1 MVIIIL
7 GSSGFIGSNLYKH
20 LKKNHNVK
28 TINLRKINFS
38 SSKKELETFFFN
50 KFKKSDYIIN
60 CCASLKPKNKN
71 DYFVNTLLPRIIQK
85 SILKLSKKPFFIH
98 FSTLN
103 VLINQR
109 SDKYTISKK
118 LGEKKLNKQ
127 RTSIIRLPFIID
139 ENNYS
144 GNLKILNRYLNLNF
158 LPIYPM
164 IYPGHLYKP
173 IEIKKLC
180 FFVKNIIKSKKKN
193 YIYNLI
199 GNKKISF
206 WDLFEK
212 IAIKKNK
219 KVIKINSNYLNI
231 IFNKNITNSF
241 IRNNDLLSQLFSIDQ
256 TNLKNVK
263 ITKL

>member
-71 DYFVNTLLPRIIQK
+71 DYFVNTSLPRIIQK
-85 SILKLSKKPFFIH
+85 SILQMKKKPFFIH

-118 LGEKKLNKQ
+118 LGEKKLTKS
-127 RTSIIRLPFIID
+127 RTSIIRLPFIIG
-139 ENNYS
+139 ENNNS

-199 GNKKISF
+199 GDKKISF

-219 KVIKINSNYLNI
+219 KVIKINSNYLNR